1 MDTTRPKLSPRF
13 EFALMFAAQLHR
25 TQIRKGSR
33 APYVGHLMGVASIAL
48 EHGADEDEAIAA
60 LLHDAIE
67 DRGGDPMRRKI
78 QKCFGKRVV
87 EIVNGCTDADVKP
100 KLRWKKRKEA
110 YIAHIKDASSS
121 VRLVSAADKLHNAQ
135 MILKD
140 YRLLGD
146 AVWKR
151 FKGHKVGTLWYTPEV
166 SDQSAMDR
174 AGSMP

>member
-67 DRGGDPMRRKI
+67 DRMEHG
-78 QKCFGKRVV
+78 Q
-87 EIVNGCTDADVKP
+87 
-100 KLRWKKRKEA
+100 
-110 YIAHIKDASSS
+110 
-121 VRLVSAADKLHNAQ
+121 
-135 MILKD
+135 
-140 YRLLGD
+140 
-146 AVWKR
+146 
-151 FKGHKVGTLWYTPEV
+151 
-166 SDQSAMDR
+166 
-174 AGSMP
+174 